1 MSPAIRCL
9 WYFTL
14 FSPLRTAACS
24 GVLPSLSWRLN
35 RLPLKYPG
43 ASPAAETKVR
53 CKNLVKNTNIRGKS
67 HQLKVRKW
75 YFLFDFSHYTLLKC
89 HCKLVVNFSHYKT
102 LPRQETS
109 DFALRMSSQNQFANG
124 NPKSHHKGPE
134 SGDRQAGFTLGS
146 TSLCGWLSRLTKR
159 NLYQR
164 VTCTFYCCWMRIA

>member
-1 MSPAIRCL
+1 MVSSYSFHLKFSFTLNCPCFYFKSAQTEHDKSDDLSCVGLTIDRKVQNGGVQLTGMSPAIRCL

-24 GVLPSLSWRLN
+24 GVLPSLSRRLN

-75 YFLFDFSHYTLLKC
+75 YFLSDFSHYTLLKC

-102 LPRQETS
+102 LPRQET
-109 DFALRMSSQNQFANG
+109 
-124 NPKSHHKGPE
+124 KW
-134 SGDRQAGFTLGS
+134 
-146 TSLCGWLSRLTKR
+146 LCTKD
-159 NLYQR
+159 
-164 VTCTFYCCWMRIA
+164 V